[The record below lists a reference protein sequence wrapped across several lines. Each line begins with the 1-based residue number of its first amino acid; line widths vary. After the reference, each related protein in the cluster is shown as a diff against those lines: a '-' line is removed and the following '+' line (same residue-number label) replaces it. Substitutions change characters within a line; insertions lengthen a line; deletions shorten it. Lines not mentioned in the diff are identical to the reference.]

1 MKTKFKLIFSL
12 LLLAS
17 FYNLQA
23 IELPKVISDNMVLQ
37 RSKKVNI
44 WGTAEPNETILVSF
58 KKQSKKTKAN
68 AEGKWSLFLDPL
80 EASATPAIMEI
91 KGAKDQ
97 ITLKNILVGEVWLAS
112 GQSNMEYSM
121 NNHPK
126 YAKPKK
132 GNPNY
137 LSNAFS
143 DKQDPRLR
151 LLYVNKDL
159 KSKTLPS
166 DGWHISDSTALAP
179 TSAAAYFF
187 AKKLMQELNVPVG
200 IITSAWGGTPIENW
214 TPMQAYS
221 SNSLFADKITRGK
234 LDNQQIGMRF
244 EAMIRP
250 MAPYTLAG
258 FLWYQGETNLI
269 NGDIAV
275 YIDKQK
281 ALIDSWRSAWND
293 TKLPFYYVQIAPHYY
308 SHRQKDKIK
317 HTSETLPEFWGA
329 QTQVMKRVANTGMVV
344 TTDLVDNLADIHPSY
359 KWIVG
364 ERLANWA
371 LAKQYGKKSM
381 VYSGP
386 VFKKMRIEGDKAILE
401 FDSTGSGLKT
411 TSNDGSLSWFQ
422 IRSADGGFQKANAVI
437 VDNKVIVS
445 HEKIKKPVEVRF
457 AWDEEAMPDFF
468 NKEGLPAL
476 PFRTK

>member
-68 AEGKWSLFLDPL
+68 AEGKWSLSLDPL

-137 LSNAFS
+137 LSNAFN
-143 DKQDPRLR
+143 DKQDSRLR

-166 DGWHISDSTALAP
+166 DGWHISDSTGLAP

-214 TPMQAYS
+214 TPMQAYC
-221 SNSLFADKITRGK
+221 SNSLFAGKIPGEK

-250 MAPYTLAG
+250 MVPYTLAG
-258 FLWYQGETNLI
+258 FLG
-269 NGDIAV
+269 
-275 YIDKQK
+275 
-281 ALIDSWRSAWND
+281 
-293 TKLPFYYVQIAPHYY
+293 
-308 SHRQKDKIK
+308 IK
-317 HTSETLPEFWGA
+317 EKP
-329 QTQVMKRVANTGMVV
+329 
-344 TTDLVDNLADIHPSY
+344 
-359 KWIVG
+359 
-364 ERLANWA
+364 
-371 LAKQYGKKSM
+371 
-381 VYSGP
+381 
-386 VFKKMRIEGDKAILE
+386 ILLME
-401 FDSTGSGLKT
+401 
-411 TSNDGSLSWFQ
+411 
-422 IRSADGGFQKANAVI
+422 I
-437 VDNKVIVS
+437 
-445 HEKIKKPVEVRF
+445 
-457 AWDEEAMPDFF
+457 
-468 NKEGLPAL
+468 
-476 PFRTK
+476 